1 MKDKTLKIMSVLI
14 LIAMVVMCL
23 SNIVM
28 AADSDLLD
36 PKGVIATSTTASGS
50 VSTIVSQVLGIV
62 QVIAIGVAVIMLV
75 VLAIKYISAAP
86 SEKADIKKG
95 LTVYIIGA
103 ILLFGA
109 SGILQIIKSFAGSL
123 PG

>member
-50 VSTIVSQVLGIV
+50 VSNIVSQVLGIV

>member
-1 MKDKTLKIMSVLI
+1 MKDKTLKIMSVLV

-36 PKGVIATSTTASGS
+36 PKGVTATPTTASGS
-50 VSTIVSQVLGIV
+50 VSNIVSQVLGIV

-109 SGILQIIKSFAGSL
+109 SGILQIIKSFAGQI
-123 PG
+123 

>member
-1 MKDKTLKIMSVLI
+1 MKDKTLKIISVLI

-28 AADSDLLD
+28 ADDLLD
-36 PKGVIATSTTASGS
+36 PTKVTATPTTASGS
-50 VSTIVSQVLGIV
+50 VNNIVSQVLGIV

-95 LTVYIIGA
+95 LTTYIIGA

>member
-1 MKDKTLKIMSVLI
+1 MKNKTLKIMSVLV
-14 LIAMVVMCL
+14 LITMVVMCL

-36 PKGVIATSTTASGS
+36 PSGVKATSTTASGS
-50 VSTIVSQVLGIV
+50 VSNIVSQVLGIV

-109 SGILQIIKSFAGSL
+109 SGILQIIKSFAGQI
-123 PG
+123 

>member
-36 PKGVIATSTTASGS
+36 PKGVTATPTTASGS
-50 VSTIVSQVLGIV
+50 VSNIVSQVLGIV

-109 SGILQIIKSFAGSL
+109 SGILQIIKSFAGQI
-123 PG
+123 